1 MEHCH
6 LLKYRGFVARV
17 VFLLSWTALPVLNA
31 CSEPPPLKLTLQQRD
46 MVDTIYL
53 QKVQTLGP
61 QLDSLCLVNRETR
74 LKNAVDSILAIR
86 RSEEEK
92 LRTKYNVKK

>member
-1 MEHCH
+1 MRVIFQLSGVV
-6 LLKYRGFVARV
+6 LLF
-17 VFLLSWTALPVLNA
+17 LNA

-61 QLDSLCLVNRETR
+61 QLDSLCLVNREAR
-74 LKNAVDSILAIR
+74 LKKAVDSILAIR

-92 LRTKYNVKK
+92 LRIKYHVKK

>member
-1 MEHCH
+1 MEYCR

-17 VFLLSWTALPVLNA
+17 VFLLSWAALPVLNA

-61 QLDSLCLVNRETR
+61 QLDSLCLVNREIR
-74 LKNAVDSILAIR
+74 LKNAVDSILVIR

-92 LRTKYNVKK
+92 LRVKYNVKK

>member
-1 MEHCH
+1 
-6 LLKYRGFVARV
+6 
-17 VFLLSWTALPVLNA
+17 
-31 CSEPPPLKLTLQQRD
+31 

-61 QLDSLCLVNRETR
+61 QLDSLCLVNREIR
-74 LKNAVDSILAIR
+74 LKNAVDSILVIR

-92 LRTKYNVKK
+92 LRVKYNVKK